1 MTPPSPRVLSPRL
14 LTYSHATLPELVID
28 TNPDRLSVD
37 VIHTYLSTES
47 YWSQGIPRDI
57 VERAIQGSLV
67 WGIYD
72 GDSQVGYARAV
83 TDRVTFAWLC
93 DVFVLPSHQGKG
105 LGKWLIQTV
114 QSHPVALAQCK
125 RFFEENPKL
134 KPVIADDTAGS
145 VREIVRIGDPKRAA
159 IAGQRAAE
167 LYGGLIIRRNIQ
179 DQSENYTRFVLVS
192 AASQQRPKSY
202 PASKGNTS

>member
-1 MTPPSPRVLSPRL
+1 MTPAAQRPLPPRL
-14 LTYSHATLPELVID
+14 LQYNHPNTPGLVID
-28 TNPDRLSVD
+28 TNPDRLNVD
-37 VIHTYLSTES
+37 VIHTYLATES
-47 YWSQGIPRDI
+47 YWSQGVPRDI

-114 QSHPVALAQCK
+114 QSHPDLQGLRRFMLGTKDAHGLYAQFGFVPFANPQ
-125 RFFEENPKL
+125 RFM
-134 KPVIADDTAGS
+134 
-145 VREIVRIGDPKRAA
+145 EINRP
-159 IAGQRAAE
+159 
-167 LYGGLIIRRNIQ
+167 NIYQ
-179 DQSENYTRFVLVS
+179 EQSGF
-192 AASQQRPKSY
+192 
-202 PASKGNTS
+202 